1 MASTSA
7 SAGAGRGP
15 APGAVA
21 LPSAGG
27 GGEERVRAPRAGS
40 PDGGAPHR
48 DREAPAR
55 HGVARA
61 RADEEASDGDL
72 VGLFTTHRGKFLHLP
87 SKVLEAATYVK
98 TAGADATPADAL
110 RAGVTASCLSSA
122 CLQLL
127 DDLEDVLLTSK
138 LHEAFV
144 AAVKIQDYR
153 SRLYVMRLLLDRVPA
168 DRLHAA
174 RVLVEVL
181 AKHGT
186 RLLLEQTERTSER
199 TSERSSRR
207 GPSDANDSNENDTP
221 DASPLD
227 AILRTL
233 APKFLRRKRGKG
245 PRSPSDDDESRK
257 KTHPE
262 KSGLSPNAS
271 AANAGANGDAARAFQ
286 VLKILVRERTYL
298 LFKGAAQHATHAA
311 GARAS
316 RERGRRRRRAAAA
329 RPRRVA
335 RRRVRREE
343 DRRRRLAE
351 SVKTD
356 EADRKPPR
364 TRTRVAVSRVG
375 VVRGR
380 ARGVVE
386 VPIRVCASRR
396 GSTPALGAGGN
407 PNLPARARVPR
418 AGAWRRSSRD
428 RSRRRWRARGRR
440 GTESCA

>member
-21 LPSAGG
+21 LPSAG
-27 GGEERVRAPRAGS
+27 EVAARSASAHLARDRPTVALLTATARLLRDMVSRAPG
-40 PDGGAPHR
+40 P
-48 DREAPAR
+48 
-55 HGVARA
+55 
-61 RADEEASDGDL
+61 DEEASDGDP

-186 RLLLEQTERTSER
+186 RLLLEQTERTER
-199 TSERSSRR
+199 TSERSSHR

-271 AANAGANGDAARAFQ
+271 AANATSPIRSP
-286 VLKILVRERTYL
+286 LSPSMSRYT
-298 LFKGAAQHATHAA
+298 
-311 GARAS
+311 AS
-316 RERGRRRRRAAAA
+316 RA
-329 RPRRVA
+329 
-335 RRRVRREE
+335 
-343 DRRRRLAE
+343 
-351 SVKTD
+351 
-356 EADRKPPR
+356 
-364 TRTRVAVSRVG
+364 
-375 VVRGR
+375 
-380 ARGVVE
+380 
-386 VPIRVCASRR
+386 
-396 GSTPALGAGGN
+396 
-407 PNLPARARVPR
+407 
-418 AGAWRRSSRD
+418 
-428 RSRRRWRARGRR
+428 RSRRFGDTSSASIDWERSIA
-440 GTESCA
+440 TTMSCPELRTVSTRLPN